1 MDDEKSALEYFRDAY
16 PKNHTSNNRTPKS
29 IESVRYGGKIKQ
41 EELFDFERRLT
52 KPLLRA
58 LVPSDYFCGKLY
70 VGVQNYDPKFDDL
83 SILVLEVTDF
93 SGEVQK

>member
-41 EELFDFERRLT
+41 AELFDFEGRLT

-58 LVPSDYFCGKLY
+58 HVPSGYFGGKLY
-70 VGVQNYDPKFDDL
+70 VGVKNYDPELDDL
-83 SILVLEVTDF
+83 SILVLDVTDF
-93 SGEVQK
+93 AGEVQK